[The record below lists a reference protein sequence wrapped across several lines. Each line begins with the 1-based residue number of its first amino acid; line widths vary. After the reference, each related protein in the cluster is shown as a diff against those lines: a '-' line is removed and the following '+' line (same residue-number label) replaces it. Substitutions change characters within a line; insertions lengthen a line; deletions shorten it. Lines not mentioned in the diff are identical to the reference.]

1 MVERSLKLIASLYVR
16 QYKTDAKLFIEDPH
30 PSGKRHLVA
39 QYKNAAHAEFSSG
52 IPDDWSEVDVI
63 DLLLWPMKNS
73 RAPYPAWEVP
83 ARAFGSPVLF
93 RFWQGEKPGR

>member
-1 MVERSLKLIASLYVR
+1 MAERSLKLIAALYVR
-16 QYKTDAKLFIEDPH
+16 QYKTDAKFFIEDPH

-39 QYKNAAHAEFSSG
+39 QYEKAGLGEFSAG

-63 DLLLWPMKNS
+63 ALLLWPMKNP

-83 ARAFGSPVLF
+83 ARAFGRPELF
-93 RFWQGEKPGR
+93 RWWETQKSG